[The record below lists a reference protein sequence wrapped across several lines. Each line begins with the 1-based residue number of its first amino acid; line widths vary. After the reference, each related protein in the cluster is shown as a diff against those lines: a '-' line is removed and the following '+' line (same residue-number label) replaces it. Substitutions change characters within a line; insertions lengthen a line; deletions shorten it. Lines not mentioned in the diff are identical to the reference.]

1 MKKTTRKSVLLHP
14 DDYREIEHITI
25 GGEVVDVVVD
35 RYGVTT
41 KGEMIVAGPS
51 PSLEFCPVRYLGL
64 SIPPPPKYIIARGGL

>member
-1 MKKTTRKSVLLHP
+1 MRTATRKSVLLHP

-41 KGEMIVAGPS
+41 KGEMIVASPS
-51 PSLEFCPVRYLGL
+51 PRLELCQFRYLGL
-64 SIPPPPKYIIARGGL
+64 SIPAPPKYIIARGGL